1 MRALAGPAMLLVM
14 VGGYLVYHLTSKED
28 APPREF
34 TELEFAGADADH
46 TGSCYS
52 LDTVLFAHRAHSKA
66 VRTWTSP
73 REDAW
78 MLTLDDVLQG
88 YAGPQSIFQKFTFEK
103 HGNQVRLVTV
113 EASEKIST
121 DLATNIDDLVEGP
134 GDFAST
140 PVERC
145 QQEGATGYK
154 FRPPRR

>member
-1 MRALAGPAMLLVM
+1 MRALAGPARLLVM
-14 VGGYLVYHLTSKED
+14 VGGYMIHHLTSKED

-34 TELEFAGADADH
+34 TDLEFAGADADH

-52 LDTVLFAHRAHSKA
+52 LDTVLFAQRAYNKA
-66 VRTWTSP
+66 VRSWTSP

-78 MLTLDDVLQG
+78 TLALEDVVQG
-88 YAGPQSIFQKFTFEK
+88 YAGPQSISQKFTFEK
-103 HGNQVRLVTV
+103 HGNQIRLVSI

-121 DLATNIDDLVEGP
+121 DLETNIDDLLEGP
-134 GDFAST
+134 RDLGST

-145 QQEGATGYK
+145 QKEGATGYK